1 VSEQAAASA
10 DPVAAAAWADPDTR
24 TYWTGLNS
32 GHITLRRCHEC
43 GHAHLP
49 PMPSCPN
56 CGRSGTLSDT
66 ASTGRGRIYS
76 WVVAH
81 YPFDEAQKDEVPF
94 VIGAI
99 DLEEGVRVF
108 GRIWHVDLDA
118 DLSELPVVAR
128 PVPGREGRLPML
140 VFVPQPESSGQ

>member
-1 VSEQAAASA
+1 
-10 DPVAAAAWADPDTR
+10 
-24 TYWTGLNS
+24 
-32 GHITLRRCHEC
+32 
-43 GHAHLP
+43 
-49 PMPSCPN
+49 
-56 CGRSGTLSDT
+56 
-66 ASTGRGRIYS
+66 
-76 WVVAH
+76 VVAH

-94 VIGAI
+94 VIGAV